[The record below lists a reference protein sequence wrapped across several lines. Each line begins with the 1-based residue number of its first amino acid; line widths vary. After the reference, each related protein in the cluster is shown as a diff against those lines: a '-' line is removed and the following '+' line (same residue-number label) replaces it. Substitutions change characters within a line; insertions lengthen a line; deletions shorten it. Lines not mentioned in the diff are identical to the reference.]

1 MGSTLPRL
9 PPGPQPLRIMR
20 SPTFPPVRPP
30 IRAEFLSGKAGVFC
44 VSWPTS
50 PSGFWPTQPSPTV
63 PVRNAHPHRASGLP
77 MPPGNEHTE
86 TLSSAQSFF
95 GPSRRSRR
103 PWSPRGLL
111 HRALTARRRIEAA
124 FPAAV
129 QTEKLPRMIPGE
141 LWEASGAPT
150 RASVLL
156 GEAVAFRGK
165 QGKRERRD
173 VRGCQAKRRNRR
185 P

>member
-1 MGSTLPRL
+1 MT
-9 PPGPQPLRIMR
+9 
-20 SPTFPPVRPP
+20 
-30 IRAEFLSGKAGVFC
+30 
-44 VSWPTS
+44 
-50 PSGFWPTQPSPTV
+50 
-63 PVRNAHPHRASGLP
+63 
-77 MPPGNEHTE
+77 
-86 TLSSAQSFF
+86 SSAQSFF
-95 GPSRRSRR
+95 GPPLRPRR

-124 FPAAV
+124 FHAAE
-129 QTEKLPRMIPGE
+129 QTEKLPWNHPGE

-165 QGKRERRD
+165 QGERERRG